1 MSGEHL
7 VSKRV
12 LDVLGGKRH
21 SPPPVWLMRQA
32 GRYLPEYRALREKA
46 GDFLDLVFTPEL
58 AAEVTLQPIRR
69 FGFDAAI
76 LFSDILVIPHAL
88 GQRVRFEVGEG
99 PVLEPL
105 TDRTAFERLAGELDH
120 TVLEPVY
127 ETVRLVKRALAP
139 DVTLLGFCGAPWTV
153 ATYMIAGHGTPDQAP
168 ARQFGYRDRVGL
180 DTLIDVLVDASAAYL
195 VRQLQAG
202 ADAVQIFDTWA
213 GVLPTDEF
221 QRWCIAPTRRIA
233 DKVRREVPG
242 AKLIGF
248 PRGAGTML
256 PKYVSEAGV
265 DAVGLDWMIDRAFAR
280 EQVQARLPVQGNVDP
295 LALVAGGAALDRA
308 VDAALEAFA
317 GGPFI
322 FNLGHGIVPQ
332 TPIEHV
338 EQMLKRVRG

>member
-1 MSGEHL
+1 
-7 VSKRV
+7 
-12 LDVLGGKRH
+12 
-21 SPPPVWLMRQA
+21 
-32 GRYLPEYRALREKA
+32 
-46 GDFLDLVFTPEL
+46 
-58 AAEVTLQPIRR
+58 
-69 FGFDAAI
+69 
-76 LFSDILVIPHAL
+76 
-88 GQRVRFEVGEG
+88 
-99 PVLEPL
+99 
-105 TDRTAFERLAGELDH
+105 
-120 TVLEPVY
+120 
-127 ETVRLVKRALAP
+127 
-139 DVTLLGFCGAPWTV
+139 
-153 ATYMIAGHGTPDQAP
+153 MIAGRGTPDQAP

-256 PKYVSEAGV
+256 PKYVAEAGV

-280 EQVQARLPVQGNVDP
+280 EQVQSRLPVQGNVDP

-338 EQMLKRVRG
+338 EQMLRRVRG